1 VIQTMS
7 WHLHRAGA
15 VDVAS
20 RLQATVS
27 RVPGANPHRRY
38 VVRRGPLHVGWRVVK
53 LT

>member
-7 WHLHRAGA
+7 WHLHREAA
-15 VDVAS
+15 VDLAK

-38 VVRRGPLHVGWRVVK
+38 VVRRGPLRFGWRVVK